1 MTPILDLKR
10 VATITRKECLDHLT
24 DRTFL
29 LILAIFFL
37 LTVLS
42 LRQGLVAYDDALKL
56 YEHSVAYSD
65 PAFSSPLTDSH
76 PPSLLIVFSALAE
89 RLLQWGPL
97 LAIAVGFDL
106 ISGERSSRSLKTLL
120 VRPVFRDEIITGKA
134 LGGGAV
140 LALASAV
147 PVVLALGLI
156 AAAGITIPPDDAG
169 IAALFWAA
177 TALYLLTYFAVALA
191 FSGLVDDGGR
201 ALAWTM
207 AAFILFSIVVPAA
220 ASCAGAAIAG
230 DLPAYPSY
238 DAPAEEVQ
246 HYLDAARTRYQTL
259 NGVENLVLILS
270 PDGNYQAITKEL
282 LTDRSDPISGWGI
295 SGLADLIGRIWQNIV
310 AIAVFPLVFLALA
323 YARFMRMDLR

>member
-1 MTPILDLKR
+1 MTPILDLGR

-29 LILAIFFL
+29 LILAIFLF
-37 LTVLS
+37 LTVVS
-42 LRQGLVAYDDALKL
+42 LHLGLVSYDAALKQ

-65 PAFSSPLTDSH
+65 PAFSSPLTDSR

-89 RLLQWGPL
+89 SLPQWGPL

-106 ISGERSSRSLKTLL
+106 IAGERSSRSLKTLL

-169 IAALFWAA
+169 IAALFCAA
-177 TALYLLTYFAVALA
+177 TALYLLAYFAVALA
-191 FSGLVDDGGR
+191 FSSLVGDGGR

-207 AAFILFSIVVPAA
+207 AAFILFSILVPTVAA
-220 ASCAGAAIAG
+220 YAGEAVAG
-230 DLPAYPSY
+230 DLPTYPSY

-246 HYLDAARTRYQTL
+246 HYLEAARARYQAL

-270 PDGNYQAITKEL
+270 PDGNYQAITKVL
-282 LTDRSDPISGWGI
+282 LTDRSDPVSGWGI
-295 SGLADLIGRIWQNIV
+295 SGLTDILGRIWQNLV
-310 AIAVFPLVFLALA
+310 AIAVFPTVFLAIA
-323 YARFMRMDLR
+323 YARFIRIDLR